1 MVSWN
6 RTVPGAGRRRGPGL
20 AALTLAAA
28 LAFTGAG
35 PVAAEQGPASVAD
48 LAEKLLGAVVN
59 ISTTQTV
66 AETRQV
72 PLPQVPEGSPFQ
84 NFFDEFFDKNGKNKD
99 SGNGGGTDNG
109 ADNGDGGDNQDGTGD
124 GGDPHKVQSLGSGFV
139 IDSSGII
146 ITNNHV
152 IEDADEIVANF
163 SDGTKLKAELIGHD
177 AKTDLAV
184 LRVKPDKPLTA
195 VKFGDSEHMRVGD
208 WVMAIGNPFGL
219 GGTVTTGI
227 ISARNRDINSG
238 PYDNYI
244 QTDAAINRG
253 NSGGPLFNQEG
264 EVIGINTAI
273 ISPSGGSIGI
283 GFAIPSEIAVGVV
296 DQLRQ
301 FGETHRGWL
310 GVNIQEVT
318 DDLAESLGIDKPQ
331 GALVAGI
338 TEGGPAAVAKV
349 EPGDVITAFDGHP
362 IKTMRELPRLVA
374 NTPVGKEVSITL
386 IRKGKELTLPVTLGR
401 LEEGEKVA
409 AKTEDKP
416 VEPPKDQ
423 TKTLGLTLGP
433 LDDGAREKYHF
444 NAEVKGV
451 VVTGVDPASTA
462 SEKGIAAGDLIVEV
476 AQEEVLAPGDVA
488 KTVDK
493 QKAMGRKSVL
503 LLVSNAGGD
512 LRFIAVKID

>member
-6 RTVPGAGRRRGPGL
+6 RTVPGVGGRRGPGL

-28 LAFTGAG
+28 LALAG
-35 PVAAEQGPASVAD
+35 VGPTAAEQGPDSVAD
-48 LAEKLLGAVVN
+48 LAEKLIGAVVN

-84 NFFDEFFDKNGKNKD
+84 DFFDEFFDKKG
-99 SGNGGGTDNG
+99 GN
-109 ADNGDGGDNQDGTGD
+109 NGDGMGNGEGGGDEGGSDE
-124 GGDPHKVQSLGSGFV
+124 GGDPRKVQSLGSGFV
-139 IDSSGII
+139 IDATGII

-152 IEDADEIVANF
+152 IEDADEIIANF
-163 SDGTKLKAELIGHD
+163 SDGTKLKAELVGHD

-195 VKFGDSEHMRVGD
+195 VSFGDSEHMRVGD

-253 NSGGPLFNQEG
+253 NSGGPLFNEKG

-318 DDLAESLGIDKPQ
+318 DDLAESLGIASPQ
-331 GALVAGI
+331 GALVAGV

-349 EPGDVITAFDGHP
+349 EPGDVIVAFDGHP

-374 NTPVGKEVSITL
+374 NTAVGKEVSITL
-386 IRKGKELTLPVTLGR
+386 IRKGKELTLPVKLGR

-409 AKTEDKP
+409 EAQGEEP
-416 VEPPKDQ
+416 AAEPPKDE
-423 TKTLGLTLGP
+423 TKILGLTLGA
-433 LDDGAREKYHF
+433 LDDAAREKYKL
-444 NAEVKGV
+444 NAEVRGV
-451 VVTGVDPASTA
+451 VITGVEPTSTA
-462 SEKGIAAGDLIVEV
+462 AEKGIAAGDLIVEV
-476 AQEEVLAPGDVA
+476 AQEEVLSPEDVA
-488 KTVDK
+488 KTVEK
-493 QKAMGRKSVL
+493 QKTMGRKSVL

-512 LRFIAVKID
+512 LRFVAVKIN

>member
-6 RTVPGAGRRRGPGL
+6 RTVPDVGRRRGSGL

-28 LAFTGAG
+28 LAFGGVGTAS
-35 PVAAEQGPASVAD
+35 AEQGPDSVAD
-48 LAEKLLGAVVN
+48 LAEKLIGAVVN

-84 NFFDEFFDKNGKNKD
+84 DFFDEFFDKNG
-99 SGNGGGTDNG
+99 NGKGGDQGDG
-109 ADNGDGGDNQDGTGD
+109 ADNGDGGSDEGN
-124 GGDPHKVQSLGSGFV
+124 DPRKVQSLGSGFV
-139 IDSSGII
+139 IDASGII

-163 SDGTKLKAELIGHD
+163 SDGSKLKAELVGRD

-227 ISARNRDINSG
+227 VSARNRDINSG

-253 NSGGPLFNQEG
+253 NSGGPLFNEQG

-283 GFAIPSEIAVGVV
+283 GFAIPSEIAAGVV
-296 DQLRQ
+296 DQLRE

-318 DDLAESLGIDKPQ
+318 DDLAESLGIDRPH
-331 GALVAGI
+331 GALVAGVA
-338 TEGGPAAVAKV
+338 EGGPAASKL
-349 EPGDVITAFDGHP
+349 EPGDVIITFDGHP

-374 NTPVGKEVSITL
+374 NTAVGKEVSITL
-386 IRKGKELTLPVTLGR
+386 IRKGKELTLPVKLGR
-401 LEEGEKVA
+401 LEESEKVA
-409 AKTEDKP
+409 DATTD
-416 VEPPKDQ
+416 EPAAEQPQ
-423 TKTLGLTLGP
+423 SETKVLGLTLGD
-433 LDDGAREKYHF
+433 LDDAAREKYRL
-444 NAEVKGV
+444 NAEVRGV
-451 VVTGVDPASTA
+451 LISGVDPASA
-462 SEKGIAAGDLIVEV
+462 AAEKGVAAGDLIVEV
-476 AQEEVLAPGDVA
+476 AQEEVLSPDDVT
-488 KTVDK
+488 KTVEK

-503 LLVSNAGGD
+503 LLISNGTGD
-512 LRFIAVKID
+512 LRFVAVKMD

>member
-6 RTVPGAGRRRGPGL
+6 RTVLAAGWRRRPSL

-28 LAFTGAG
+28 LALTGVG
-35 PVAAEQGPASVAD
+35 PAAAEQGPDSVAD

-84 NFFDEFFDKNGKNKD
+84 DFFDEFFDKNAP
-99 SGNGGGTDNG
+99 GNGDG
-109 ADNGDGGDNQDGTGD
+109 ADNGEGGEEGNDQGD
-124 GGDPHKVQSLGSGFV
+124 DPRKVQSLGSGFV
-139 IDSSGII
+139 IDAGGII

-163 SDGTKLKAELIGHD
+163 SDGSKLKAELVGRD

-253 NSGGPLFNQEG
+253 NSGGPLFNEVG

-296 DQLRQ
+296 DQLRE

-318 DDLAESLGIDKPQ
+318 DDLAESLGIASPQ
-331 GALVAGI
+331 GALVAGV

-349 EPGDVITAFDGHP
+349 EPGDVIVAFDGHA

-374 NTPVGKEVSITL
+374 NTEVGKEVSITL
-386 IRKGKELTLPVTLGR
+386 IRKGKEMTLPVKLGR

-409 AKTEDKP
+409 TAEAEDASPKP
-416 VEPPKDQ
+416 VKDE
-423 TKTLGLTLGP
+423 TKVLGLTLGA
-433 LDDGAREKYHF
+433 LDDGAREKYKL

-451 VVTGVDPASTA
+451 LITDVDPSSAA
-462 SEKGIAAGDLIVEV
+462 AEKGIAAGDLIVEV
-476 AQEEVLAPGDVA
+476 AQEQVLAPEDVA

-493 QKAMGRKSVL
+493 QKGMGRKSVL

-512 LRFIAVKID
+512 LRFVAVKID

>member
-1 MVSWN
+1 MVSGN
-6 RTVPGAGRRRGPGL
+6 RTVRGTGRGL
-20 AALTLAAA
+20 AAAMLAAA
-28 LAFTGAG
+28 LAFAG
-35 PVAAEQGPASVAD
+35 PASAEQGPDSVAD
-48 LAEKLLGAVVN
+48 LAEKLIGAVVN

-84 NFFDEFFDKNGKNKD
+84 DFFNEFFDKNGRNGD
-99 SGNGGGTDNG
+99 NGGGDE
-109 ADNGDGGDNQDGTGD
+109 GGSDE
-124 GGDPHKVQSLGSGFV
+124 GGDPRKVQSLGSGFV
-139 IDSSGII
+139 IDPSGII

-163 SDGTKLKAELIGHD
+163 SDGSKLKAELVGRD

-184 LRVKPDKPLTA
+184 LRVKPDKPLTS

-253 NSGGPLFNQEG
+253 NSGGPLFNEVG

-283 GFAIPSEIAVGVV
+283 GFAIPSEIAVSVV
-296 DQLRQ
+296 DQLRE

-331 GALVAGI
+331 GALVAGV
-338 TEGGPAAVAKV
+338 TEGGPAAVAKI
-349 EPGDVITAFDGHP
+349 EPGDVIVAFDGHP
-362 IKTMRELPRLVA
+362 IKAMRELPRLVA
-374 NTPVGKEVSITL
+374 NTAVGKEVDVTL
-386 IRKGKELTLPVTLGR
+386 IRKGKELNLPVKLGR
-401 LEEGEKVA
+401 LEESEKVA
-409 AKTEDKP
+409 DKAEEAP
-416 VEPPKDQ
+416 PEPPKDE
-423 TKTLGLTLGP
+423 KKIIGLTLGQ
-433 LDDGAREKYHF
+433 LDDAARQKLNL

-451 VVTGVDPASTA
+451 VVTDVDPASPA
-462 SEKGIAAGDLIVEV
+462 ADKGIAAGDIIVEV
-476 AQEEVLAPGDVA
+476 AQEEVLSPEDVA

-503 LLVSNAGGD
+503 LLVSNAAGD
-512 LRFIAVKID
+512 LRFVAIKIDR

>member
-1 MVSWN
+1 MVSWI
-6 RTVPGAGRRRGPGL
+6 RTVPGAGWRRGPGL

-28 LAFTGAG
+28 LALAG
-35 PVAAEQGPASVAD
+35 PEPAAAEGPASVAD
-48 LAEKLLGAVVN
+48 LAEKLIGAVVN

-84 NFFDEFFDKNGKNKD
+84 NFFDEFFDKNGKNKGD
-99 SGNGGGTDNG
+99 NNGGDDG
-109 ADNGDGGDNQDGTGD
+109 ADNGDGGDEGGGD

-139 IDSSGII
+139 IDPSGII

-163 SDGTKLKAELIGHD
+163 SDGTKLKAELVGHD

-227 ISARNRDINSG
+227 VSARNRDINSG
-238 PYDNYI
+238 PYDNYL

-253 NSGGPLFNQEG
+253 NSGGPLFNEKG

-296 DQLRQ
+296 DQLRE

-331 GALVAGI
+331 GALVAGV

-362 IKTMRELPRLVA
+362 IKTMRELPRMVA
-374 NTPVGKEVSITL
+374 NTPVGKEVQLTL

-401 LEEGEKVA
+401 LQEDEKVV
-409 AKTEDKP
+409 AKAEEKP
-416 VEPPKDQ
+416 AEPPKDQ
-423 TKTLGLTLGP
+423 TKVLGLTLGA
-433 LDDGAREKYHF
+433 LDDAARDKYHIG
-444 NAEVKGV
+444 ADLKGV
-451 VVTGVDPASTA
+451 VVTGVDASSA
-462 SEKGIAAGDLIVEV
+462 AAEKGIATGDLIVEV
-476 AQEEVLAPGDVA
+476 AQEEVKSPDDVM
-488 KTVDK
+488 KVVSK
-493 QKAMGRKSVL
+493 QKASGRKSAL
-503 LLVSNAGGD
+503 LLVSNASGD

>member
-1 MVSWN
+1 MVSGN
-6 RTVPGAGRRRGPGL
+6 RTVRGTRRGL
-20 AALTLAAA
+20 AAAMLAAA
-28 LAFTGAG
+28 LAFAG
-35 PVAAEQGPASVAD
+35 PASAEQGPDSVAD
-48 LAEKLLGAVVN
+48 LAEKLIGAVVN

-84 NFFDEFFDKNGKNKD
+84 DFFNEFFDKNGRNGD
-99 SGNGGGTDNG
+99 NGGGDE
-109 ADNGDGGDNQDGTGD
+109 GGSDE
-124 GGDPHKVQSLGSGFV
+124 GGDPRKVQSLGSGFV
-139 IDSSGII
+139 IDPSGII

-163 SDGTKLKAELIGHD
+163 SDGSKLKAELVGRD

-253 NSGGPLFNQEG
+253 NSGGPLFNEVG

-283 GFAIPSEIAVGVV
+283 GFAIPSEIAVSVV
-296 DQLRQ
+296 DQLRE

-331 GALVAGI
+331 GALVAGV
-338 TEGGPAAVAKV
+338 TEGGPAAVAKI
-349 EPGDVITAFDGHP
+349 EPGDVIVAFDGHP
-362 IKTMRELPRLVA
+362 IKAMRELPRLVA
-374 NTPVGKEVSITL
+374 NTAVGKEVDVTL
-386 IRKGKELTLPVTLGR
+386 IRKGKELNLPVKLGR
-401 LEEGEKVA
+401 LEESETVT
-409 AKTEDKP
+409 AKAEDAP
-416 VEPPKDQ
+416 PEPPKDE
-423 TKTLGLTLGP
+423 TKTIGLTLGS
-433 LDDGAREKYHF
+433 LDDATRQKLSL

-451 VVTGVDPASTA
+451 VVTDVDPASPA
-462 SEKGIAAGDLIVEV
+462 ADKGIAAGDIIVEV
-476 AQEEVLAPGDVA
+476 AQEEVLSPEDVA

-512 LRFIAVKID
+512 LRFVAIKIDR

>member
-1 MVSWN
+1 MVSWIKMA
-6 RTVPGAGRRRGPGL
+6 PGAGHGRRLGL
-20 AALTLAAA
+20 AAIALTGA
-28 LAFTGAG
+28 LALGMTEPAFAR
-35 PVAAEQGPASVAD
+35 QGPDSVAD
-48 LAEKLLGAVVN
+48 LAERLLGAVVN

-66 AETRQV
+66 APSRQV

-84 NFFDEFFDKNGKNKD
+84 DFFDEFFDQKQ
-99 SGNGGGTDNG
+99 GNGGTEGDSG
-109 ADNGDGGDNQDGTGD
+109 ADNGDGNGDNGD
-124 GGDPHKVQSLGSGFV
+124 GGDSGNDPRKVQSLGSGFV
-139 IDSSGII
+139 LDASGII

-163 SDGTKLKAELIGHD
+163 SDGSKLKAELIGRD
-177 AKTDLAV
+177 QKTDIAV

-253 NSGGPLFNQEG
+253 NSGGPLFNEDG

-283 GFAIPSEIAVGVV
+283 GFAIPSEIASGVV
-296 DQLRQ
+296 EQLRE

-318 DDLAESLGIDKPQ
+318 DDLAESLGIDKPR
-331 GALVAGI
+331 GALVAGVS
-338 TEGGPAAVAKV
+338 EGGPAAVAKI
-349 EPGDVITAFDGHP
+349 EPGDVIVAFDGHD

-374 NTPVGKEVSITL
+374 NTAVGKEVQLKL
-386 IRKGKELTLPVTLGR
+386 IRKGKELTLPVKLGR
-401 LEEGEKVA
+401 LEEGEKQA
-409 AKTEDKP
+409 AAPEAPKP
-416 VEPPKDQ
+416 KAPVDA
-423 TKTLGLTLGP
+423 TKVVGLTLGK
-433 LDDGAREKYHF
+433 LDDEARGKF
-444 NAEVKGV
+444 NLGKDVQGV
-451 VVTGVDPASTA
+451 VVTEVDPESTA
-462 SEKGIAAGDLIVEV
+462 AEKGITAGDVIVEV
-476 AQEEVLAPGDVA
+476 AQEEVKSPDDVT

-493 QKAMGRKSVL
+493 QKALGRKSVL
-503 LLVSNAGGD
+503 LLVADGKGD
-512 LRFIAVKID
+512 LRFIALKIDS

>member
-6 RTVPGAGRRRGPGL
+6 RTVPDVGPRRGSGL
-20 AALTLAAA
+20 AALTLAAVLA
-28 LAFTGAG
+28 LGGAA
-35 PVAAEQGPASVAD
+35 PVAAEQGPDSVAD
-48 LAEKLLGAVVN
+48 LAEKLIGAVVN

-72 PLPQVPEGSPFQ
+72 PLPKVPEGSPFQ
-84 NFFDEFFDKNGKNKD
+84 DFFDEFFDKNGKGSD
-99 SGNGGGTDNG
+99 QGDG
-109 ADNGDGGDNQDGTGD
+109 ADNGDGGGSDEGS
-124 GGDPHKVQSLGSGFV
+124 GDPRKVQSLGSGFV
-139 IDSSGII
+139 VDASGII

-163 SDGTKLKAELIGHD
+163 SDGSKLKAELVGKD

-253 NSGGPLFNQEG
+253 NSGGPLFNEKG

-283 GFAIPSEIAVGVV
+283 GFAIPSEIAIGVV
-296 DQLRQ
+296 DQLRE

-318 DDLAESLGIDKPQ
+318 DDLAESLGIASPQ
-331 GALVAGI
+331 GALVAGV

-349 EPGDVITAFDGHP
+349 EPGDVIVAFDGHP

-374 NTPVGKEVSITL
+374 NTAVGKEVSITL

-409 AKTEDKP
+409 EVKGEEPAAP
-416 VEPPKDQ
+416 PPKDE
-423 TKTLGLTLGP
+423 TKILGLTLGA
-433 LDDGAREKYHF
+433 LDDSAREKYKL
-444 NAEVKGV
+444 NAEVRGV
-451 VVTGVDPASTA
+451 VISAVDPSSAA
-462 SEKGIAAGDLIVEV
+462 AEKGIAAGDLIVEV
-476 AQEEVLAPGDVA
+476 AQEEVQSPADVA
-488 KTVDK
+488 KTVEK
-493 QKAMGRKSVL
+493 QKSMGRKSVL

-512 LRFIAVKID
+512 LRFVAVKMD

>member
-1 MVSWN
+1 MVSWI
-6 RTVPGAGRRRGPGL
+6 RTVPGAGWRRGPGL

-28 LAFTGAG
+28 LALSGAG

-84 NFFDEFFDKNGKNKD
+84 NFFDEFFDKNGKNKGD
-99 SGNGGGTDNG
+99 NNGGDDG
-109 ADNGDGGDNQDGTGD
+109 ADNGDGGDEGGPGD

-139 IDSSGII
+139 IDASGII

-227 ISARNRDINSG
+227 VSARNRDINSG

-253 NSGGPLFNQEG
+253 NSGGPLFNQAG

-331 GALVAGI
+331 GALVAGV

-349 EPGDVITAFDGHP
+349 EPGDVIVAFDSHP

-374 NTPVGKEVSITL
+374 NTAVGKEVSITL
-386 IRKGKELTLPVTLGR
+386 IRKGKELTVPVTIGR
-401 LEEGEKVA
+401 LDETEKVA
-409 AKTEDKP
+409 AKTEEKP
-416 VEPPKDQ
+416 AEPPKDQ
-423 TKTLGLTLGP
+423 TKVLGLTLGA
-433 LDDGAREKYHF
+433 LDDSARAKYHF
-444 NAEVKGV
+444 AAQVKGV
-451 VVTGVDPASTA
+451 VVTGVDAESA
-462 SEKGIAAGDLIVEV
+462 AAEKGIAAGDLIVEV
-476 AQEEVLAPGDVA
+476 AQEEVQSPADIA

-493 QKAMGRKSVL
+493 QKNMGRKSVL
-503 LLVSNAGGD
+503 LLVSNAAGE

>member
-1 MVSWN
+1 MVSWI
-6 RTVPGAGRRRGPGL
+6 RTVPGAGWLRGPGL
-20 AALTLAAA
+20 AAMTLAAA
-28 LAFTGAG
+28 LGLSGAG

-84 NFFDEFFDKNGKNKD
+84 DFFDEFFDKNGNDKGN
-99 SGNGGGTDNG
+99 NGGDSG
-109 ADNGDGGDNQDGTGD
+109 ADNGDGGGDGSTD
-124 GGDPHKVQSLGSGFV
+124 EGGDPRKVQSLGSGFV
-139 IDSSGII
+139 IDPSGII

-163 SDGTKLKAELIGHD
+163 SDGTKLKAELVGHD

-253 NSGGPLFNQEG
+253 NSGGPLFNQQG

-331 GALVAGI
+331 GALVAGV
-338 TEGGPAAVAKV
+338 TEGGPAAVAKL

-374 NTPVGKEVSITL
+374 NTAVGKEVSITL
-386 IRKGKELTLPVTLGR
+386 IRKGKELTLPVKLGR

-409 AKTEDKP
+409 AKSEEKP

-423 TKTLGLTLGP
+423 KEILGLTLGP
-433 LDDGAREKYHF
+433 LDDSARQTYHL
-444 NAEVKGV
+444 NADLKGV
-451 VVTGVDPASTA
+451 VVTGVDPASA
-462 SEKGIAAGDLIVEV
+462 MADKGVAVGDLIVEV
-476 AQEEVLAPGDVA
+476 AQEEVSSPDDIA
-488 KTVDK
+488 KTVEK

-503 LLVSNAGGD
+503 LLVSNAKGD

>member
-1 MVSWN
+1 MVSWI
-6 RTVPGAGRRRGPGL
+6 RTVPGAGWRRGPGL

-28 LAFTGAG
+28 LALTGAG
-35 PVAAEQGPASVAD
+35 PAAAEQGPDSVAD
-48 LAEKLLGAVVN
+48 LAEKLIGAVVN

-84 NFFDEFFDKNGKNKD
+84 DFFDEFFDKNGKD
-99 SGNGGGTDNG
+99 GGNGGNGDG
-109 ADNGDGGDNQDGTGD
+109 ADNGDNGGDEG
-124 GGDPHKVQSLGSGFV
+124 GGDEGSDPRKVQSLGSGFV
-139 IDSSGII
+139 IDPSGII

-163 SDGTKLKAELIGHD
+163 SDGTKLKAELVGHD

-253 NSGGPLFNQEG
+253 NSGGPLFNEVG

-296 DQLRQ
+296 DQLRE

-318 DDLAESLGIDKPQ
+318 DDLAESLGIASPQ
-331 GALVAGI
+331 GALVAGV

-349 EPGDVITAFDGHP
+349 EPGDVIVAFDGHA

-374 NTPVGKEVSITL
+374 NTAVGKEVSITL
-386 IRKGKELTLPVTLGR
+386 IRKGKELTLPVKLGR
-401 LEEGEKVA
+401 LDEGEKVA
-409 AKTEDKP
+409 AAKGDEPKA
-416 VEPPKDQ
+416 EPPKDQ
-423 TKTLGLTLGP
+423 TKILGLTLGA

-451 VVTGVDPASTA
+451 LVSAVDPASA
-462 SEKGIAAGDLIVEV
+462 AAEKGIAAGDLIVEV
-476 AQEEVLAPGDVA
+476 AQEEVLSPEDVA

-493 QKAMGRKSVL
+493 QKGMGRKSVL

>member
-6 RTVPGAGRRRGPGL
+6 RTVPDVGRRRGSGL
-20 AALTLAAA
+20 AALMLAAA
-28 LAFTGAG
+28 LALGGAG
-35 PVAAEQGPASVAD
+35 TATAEQGPDSVAD
-48 LAEKLLGAVVN
+48 LAEKLIGAVVN

-84 NFFDEFFDKNGKNKD
+84 DFFDEFFDKNG
-99 SGNGGGTDNG
+99 NGKGGDPGDG
-109 ADNGDGGDNQDGTGD
+109 ADNGDGGSDE
-124 GGDPHKVQSLGSGFV
+124 GGDPRKVQSLGSGFV
-139 IDSSGII
+139 IDGAGII

-163 SDGTKLKAELIGHD
+163 SDGSKLKAELVGRD

-195 VKFGDSEHMRVGD
+195 VKFGDSENMRVGD

-253 NSGGPLFNQEG
+253 NSGGPLFNEKG

-296 DQLRQ
+296 DQLRE

-318 DDLAESLGIDKPQ
+318 DDLAESLGIDRPQ
-331 GALVAGI
+331 GALVAGV
-338 TEGGPAAVAKV
+338 TEGGPAAAAKL
-349 EPGDVITAFDGHP
+349 EPGDVIVAFDGHA

-374 NTPVGKEVSITL
+374 NTAVGKEVSVTL
-386 IRKGKELTLPVTLGR
+386 IRKGKELTLPVKLGR
-401 LEEGEKVA
+401 LEEGEKMAEATGDEPA
-409 AKTEDKP
+409 AEQ
-416 VEPPKDQ
+416 PKDEP
-423 TKTLGLTLGP
+423 KVLGLTLGA
-433 LDDGAREKYHF
+433 LDDDAREKYRL
-444 NAEVKGV
+444 NAEVRGV
-451 VVTGVDPASTA
+451 VITGVDPASA
-462 SEKGIAAGDLIVEV
+462 AAEKGIAAGDLIVEV
-476 AQEEVLAPGDVA
+476 AQEQVLSPDDVT
-488 KTVDK
+488 KTVEK
-493 QKAMGRKSVL
+493 QKTMGRKSVL
-503 LLVSNAGGD
+503 LLVSNASGD
-512 LRFIAVKID
+512 LRFVAVRME

>member
-1 MVSWN
+1 MVSGN
-6 RTVPGAGRRRGPGL
+6 RTVRGTRRGL
-20 AALTLAAA
+20 AAAMLAAA
-28 LAFTGAG
+28 LAFAG
-35 PVAAEQGPASVAD
+35 PASAEQGPDSVAD
-48 LAEKLLGAVVN
+48 LAEKLIGAVVN

-84 NFFDEFFDKNGKNKD
+84 DFFNEFFDKNGRNGD
-99 SGNGGGTDNG
+99 NGGGDE
-109 ADNGDGGDNQDGTGD
+109 GGSDE
-124 GGDPHKVQSLGSGFV
+124 GGDPRKVQSLGSGFV
-139 IDSSGII
+139 IDPSGII

-163 SDGTKLKAELIGHD
+163 SDGSKLKAELVGRD

-253 NSGGPLFNQEG
+253 NSGGPLFNETG

-283 GFAIPSEIAVGVV
+283 GFAIPSEIAVSVV
-296 DQLRQ
+296 DQLRE

-331 GALVAGI
+331 GALVAGV
-338 TEGGPAAVAKV
+338 TEGGPAAVAKI
-349 EPGDVITAFDGHP
+349 EPGDVIVAFDGHP
-362 IKTMRELPRLVA
+362 IKAMRELPRLVA
-374 NTPVGKEVSITL
+374 NTAVGKEVDVTL
-386 IRKGKELTLPVTLGR
+386 IRKGKELNLPVKLGR
-401 LEEGEKVA
+401 LEESEKVA
-409 AKTEDKP
+409 DKAEEAPPAPAKDEK
-416 VEPPKDQ
+416 KII
-423 TKTLGLTLGP
+423 GLTLGP
-433 LDDGAREKYHF
+433 LDDAARQTLNL

-451 VVTGVDPASTA
+451 VVTDVDPASPA
-462 SEKGIAAGDLIVEV
+462 ADKGIAAGDIIVEV
-476 AQEEVLAPGDVA
+476 AQEEVLSPEDVA

-493 QKAMGRKSVL
+493 QKAMGRKAVL
-503 LLVSNAGGD
+503 LLVSNASGD
-512 LRFIAVKID
+512 LRFVAIKIDR